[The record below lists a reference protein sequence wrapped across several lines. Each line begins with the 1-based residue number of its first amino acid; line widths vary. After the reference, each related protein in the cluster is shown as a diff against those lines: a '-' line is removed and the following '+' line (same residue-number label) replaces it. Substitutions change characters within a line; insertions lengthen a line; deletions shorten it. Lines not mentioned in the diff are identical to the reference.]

1 MNRIYLRR
9 KTKIILYSGSSKTPN
24 LSHIATIL
32 KNIEAFGYTLS
43 EDIIQILKT
52 FTIDELKNFYLS
64 LVKKIKKMVG
74 AHVDYRPIYPN
85 FPAQV
90 MKMDESELYINAI
103 IHYLSFGSL
112 KPVYEKE
119 ERLPLFDTVKLKV
132 IELGNTDDFNEIFT
146 NIMGSK
152 TSISDTDKMDME
164 WFINMH
170 KEDYQNYLP
179 DEIPLKENVCFL
191 CHLLL
196 KHATADS
203 IAISKYINTAT
214 DVLRLAVSLS
224 NGDISL
230 ASNTKFKRFSR
241 KERRL
246 LLGLL
251 DNCDNIE
258 EDMVRYKSQWIRLG
272 ERLHPSEYNM
282 YFNAQRAF
290 NKIRNNEKINTFNS
304 RIDYAIKS
312 KDLSNIISLL
322 RQRPG
327 EFARKLDHI
336 LRETEE
342 WKLILKE
349 FEAVAKDV
357 ATPVL
362 LQVMEHFKWRN
373 EKNGLRTFFP
383 KGNVAKVYGIEN
395 NLLDLND
402 EICRSII
409 AICEESLIKRFGQR
423 ESLGKVFID
432 ERLKDYIVPFSQRS
446 ASKALKTFVRGTKIS
461 ISENIKTIRS
471 FLYWKEN
478 MDDRADLDLSA
489 VLYDADWNYL
499 EHISYTNLKSA
510 KYKAAHSGDITSAP
524 NGASE
529 FIDLDIESIKKF
541 GGRYVVFA
549 VYSFTGQKF
558 IELPECFVGWMAR
571 ECPAS
576 GEIYEPK
583 TVENKIDISSESLI
597 CIPMILDLYEN
608 KFIWADVSLKSQPT
622 WNNLENNK
630 KGMVLMGKA
639 LTTLRKPNLYDL
651 FLLHSIARGVIC
663 DNIEE
668 ADIIFSIDKG
678 ITPFDN
684 DVIISQ
690 YL

>member
-1 MNRIYLRR
+1 M
-9 KTKIILYSGSSKTPN
+9 
-24 LSHIATIL
+24 
-32 KNIEAFGYTLS
+32 
-43 EDIIQILKT
+43 
-52 FTIDELKNFYLS
+52 
-64 LVKKIKKMVG
+64 
-74 AHVDYRPIYPN
+74 DYRPMYPN

-132 IELGNTDDFNEIFT
+132 IELGNIDDFNEIFI

-164 WFINMH
+164 WFIKMH
-170 KEDYQNYLP
+170 KEDYQSYLP

-191 CHLLL
+191 CNLLL
-196 KHATADS
+196 KHTTANS
-203 IAISKYINTAT
+203 IAISKYISTAT

-224 NGDISL
+224 DGDISL
-230 ASNTKFKRFSR
+230 ASNTKFKSFNR

-251 DNCDNIE
+251 DNCNNIE

-272 ERLHPSEYNM
+272 ERLHPSEYKM
-282 YFNAQRAF
+282 YFKAQGAF
-290 NKIRNNEKINTFNS
+290 NQIRNNEQINTFNS

-312 KDLSNIISLL
+312 KDLSNTVSLL
-322 RQRPG
+322 SERPG
-327 EFARKLDHI
+327 ELPENLSYLK
-336 LRETEE
+336 ETEE
-342 WKLILKE
+342 WDLLKE
-349 FEAVAKDV
+349 SLKQCQRCINSS
-357 ATPVL
+357 L
-362 LQVMEHFKWRN
+362 LQVIEHFKWRN
-373 EKNGLRTFFP
+373 EKNSLRTFFP
-383 KGNVAKVYGIEN
+383 KGNVAKVYGIDN
-395 NLLDLND
+395 NLSYLND
-402 EICRSII
+402 EICRSVI
-409 AICEESLIKRFGQR
+409 AICEESLTKRFCQR
-423 ESLGKVFID
+423 ENLGKVFLD

-499 EHISYTNLKSA
+499 EHISYTNLKSE

-558 IELPECFVGWMAR
+558 VELPECFVGWMER

-597 CIPMILDLYEN
+597 CIPMILDFYEN
-608 KFIWADVSLKSQPT
+608 KVIWADVSLKSQPT

-651 FLLHSIARGVIC
+651 FLLHSIRGLC
-663 DNIEE
+663 SNGTENRN
-668 ADIIFSIDKG
+668 K
-678 ITPFDN
+678 
-684 DVIISQ
+684 
-690 YL
+690 